1 MNSTAKVMFET
12 PAKKWDEAFPI
23 GNGRL
28 GAMVFGKVCTE
39 YLQLNEDSVWFGGPR
54 DRINPSAI
62 EKIDEIRELI
72 NRGEIKKAENLCAF
86 ALSGTPDCQRHY
98 EALGNLYI
106 HFKGDDSAEDYSR
119 ELDIADSVVR
129 VNYKKSYVNHTDN
142 VQSYVNYKREF
153 ISSYADGVIAIHI
166 SADKAGAIS
175 FNTQLGRGNTAWDFS
190 PYEKQVLRN
199 PGYNDYVDTSTNIS
213 DNTTIMT
220 AQCGG
225 KGAVSLAC
233 GMRIL
238 AKDGTV
244 EAIGNSLLV
253 NEASEVL
260 ILLAADTTFYC
271 AKPEESVLNKLDKI
285 FNYVNQH
292 KDYTS
297 DSNNVSDLWNI
308 LYSRHLKDYH
318 NLYNRVKLSL
328 DEEQWEIERFFN
340 FGRYLLISSSRPGSL
355 PANLQGIWNDSYNP
369 AWGSKFTI
377 NINAQMNY
385 WPAEICNLSE
395 CHEPLFEL
403 IERMKTNGRE
413 VAGRMYGC
421 RGFVAHH
428 NTDIWADCAPQDV
441 CLSST
446 YWVMGAAWLCLHLW
460 EHYRYTQD
468 LDFLVKSYDT
478 MLEAAL
484 FLTDFVSEDGDYVV
498 ISPTL
503 SPENEYILPNGERGV
518 ICKGASMDN
527 QIMIELFDACLEASK
542 ILKDY
547 DFSGK
552 QEADVDKKVA
562 LDREEILEAIRRTN
576 EKIAPIALNKYGGI
590 REWNE
595 DYEEIDPGHRHMS
608 HLFALFPGNRI
619 NSSTPELMEAAK
631 KTIERRLAGGGG
643 HTGWSRAWIINLYA
657 RLKDGNEALKHI
669 RLLLEKSTLPN
680 LFDNHPPFQI
690 DGNFGC
696 VSGIAQ
702 MLLQS
707 HEGEIKLLPALPR
720 EWKNGSVKGLRAR
733 GGKTVSFAWKDGK
746 VIPESVEII

>member
-1 MNSTAKVMFET
+1 MNSTSKVMFDA
-12 PAKKWDEAFPI
+12 PAKKWDEAFPV

-72 NRGEIKKAENLCAF
+72 NRGEIKKAENLCAL

-106 HFKGDDSAEDYSR
+106 HFKGDDRAEDYSR
-119 ELDIADSVVR
+119 ELELDDAVVK
-129 VNYKKSYVNHTDN
+129 VNYRKNYVNQDDKTEY
-142 VQSYVNYKREF
+142 YVNYKRE
-153 ISSYADGVIAIHI
+153 ILSSHADGVIAIHLF
-166 SADKAGAIS
+166 ADRVGAIS
-175 FNTQLGRGNTAWDFS
+175 FNTQLCRGNTAWDFS
-190 PYEKQVLRN
+190 PYENQVLRN
-199 PGYNDYVDTSTNIS
+199 PGYNDYVDTSSNIS
-213 DNTTIMT
+213 GDTTLMT
-220 AQCGG
+220 ARCGG

-238 AKDGTV
+238 ANGGTV
-244 EAIGNSLLV
+244 EAIGNSLVV
-253 NEASEVL
+253 NDASEVL
-260 ILLAADTTFYC
+260 ILLASDTTFYC
-271 AKPEESVLNKLDKI
+271 ENPSESVVKKLDCI
-285 FNYVNQH
+285 CNYVNQNV
-292 KDYTS
+292 
-297 DSNNVSDLWNI
+297 SNNVSDLWNNI
-308 LYSRHLKDYH
+308 YERHLDDYH
-318 NLYNRVKLSL
+318 KLYNRVKLSL
-328 DEEQWEIERFFN
+328 DEEQWEVERFFN

-355 PANLQGIWNDSYNP
+355 PANLQGIWNDNYNP
-369 AWGSKFTI
+369 AWGSKYTI

-395 CHEPLFEL
+395 CHEPLFDL
-403 IERMKTNGRE
+403 IERMKPRGRE
-413 VAGRMYGC
+413 VAKRMYGC

-441 CLSST
+441 CLSAT
-446 YWVMGAAWLCLHLW
+446 YWIMGAAWLCLHLW

-468 LDFLVKSYDT
+468 LDFLAKSYDT

-484 FLTDFVSEDGDYVV
+484 FLTDFVCDDGEYVV
-498 ISPTL
+498 TNPTL

-518 ICKGASMDN
+518 LCKGASMDN
-527 QIMIELFDACLEASK
+527 QIMRELFNACLEAAE

-547 DFSGK
+547 DRADKSEK
-552 QEADVDKKVA
+552 VVVDAREADA
-562 LDREEILEAIRRTN
+562 FDREEVLEAIRRTN
-576 EKIAPIALNKYGGI
+576 ARIAPIALNKYGGI

-608 HLFALFPGNRI
+608 HLFALFPGNQI
-619 NSSTPELMEAAK
+619 NSNTPDLMEAARN
-631 KTIERRLAGGGG
+631 TIERRLAGGGG

-657 RLKDGNEALKHI
+657 RLKDGDEALKHI

-707 HEGEIKLLPALPR
+707 HEGEIVLLPALPK
-720 EWKNGSVKGLRAR
+720 EWKNGSVSGLKAR
-733 GGKTVSFAWKDGK
+733 GGKTVSFAWQDGR
-746 VIPESVEII
+746 VIPDSVKIE